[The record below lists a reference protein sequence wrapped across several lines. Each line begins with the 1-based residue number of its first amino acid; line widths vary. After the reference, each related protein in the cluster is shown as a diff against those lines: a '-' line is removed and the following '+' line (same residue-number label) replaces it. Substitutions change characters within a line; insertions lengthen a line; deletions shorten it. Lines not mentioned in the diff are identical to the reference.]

1 METEDILLEANRLS
15 EEGLDAEALSLLLE
29 AEPENQENAA
39 LLCMIGA
46 LSAHLSA
53 DGMAVDFFRR
63 TLELEPTDP
72 RILITA
78 GSGLAAVGAPGGE
91 PALRLA
97 AVTHPEMPEARLA
110 YGAFM
115 IRNGVVSE
123 GIEELKAARD
133 LAPDEAEP
141 SLQLGIGYWLNG
153 QMDDALSELETAVAA
168 DSEHLDARVIYSLA
182 LLGAERIEDAA
193 EELYP
198 LGEPLAA
205 DGPLQLIMALTFGA
219 TEWDNEAW
227 LALSRAE
234 GADPPVDAMTARE
247 VEEALEAGEDA
258 IRDLLLEELAPPAL
272 RERIFLT

>member
-1 METEDILLEANRLS
+1 METDAILLEANRLS

-63 TLELEPTDP
+63 CLELEPTDP

-78 GSGLAAVGAPGGE
+78 GSGLAAVSAPGAE

-97 AVTHPEMPEARLA
+97 AISNPELPEARLA
-110 YGAFM
+110 YGAFL
-115 IRNGVVSE
+115 IRSGMLDE
-123 GIEELKAARD
+123 GIQELREARRLD
-133 LAPDEAEP
+133 PDDGEAQ
-141 SLQLGIGYWLNG
+141 LQLGIGLWLDG
-153 QMDDALSELETAVAA
+153 QTDAALSELEGAA
-168 DSEHLDARVIYSLA
+168 AANSDDWDARAIYALA
-182 LLGAERIEDAA
+182 LLGDERVEAAA

-198 LGEPLAA
+198 MGEPLAL
-205 DGPLQLIMALTFGA
+205 DGPIQLIMALTFGVM
-219 TEWDNEAW
+219 EWEDEAW

-234 GADPPVDAMTARE
+234 AADPPIDNLTGRE
-247 VEEALEAGEDA
+247 VEEALEAGVEA
-258 IRDLLLEELAPPAL
+258 MRELLLEELAPPAL
-272 RERIFLT
+272 RERIFLS